1 MWISCKNAEGANPS
15 QSPRLAL
22 VPSRSKGHLK
32 QTYIP
37 PEIGLRACLRE
48 TLGTLGDPMSM

>member
-32 QTYIP
+32 QTYFP
-37 PEIGLRACLRE
+37 PEMGLRACLRE
-48 TLGTLGDPMSM
+48 T